1 MFWRCLHESSSGRF
15 LGGSCIKILKDPLQ
29 QQQVLLTI
37 LWDSVGGAGPASR
50 SCSRSFS
57 VPYAKIRL
65 KSSLQGPC
73 IKILNVLLGC
83 SQEVLVWRCA
93 LYIDL
98 YIRSCCSSCNPA
110 YNLICYCS
118 IATVAC
124 IWYIDFSYQP
134 HCLGP
139 LAGVIPESAWAGI
152 RFWPYSGLI
161 PWLFWWILNKA
172 LIRP

>member
-124 IWYIDFSYQP
+124 IWYIDFLPATLFGAS
-134 HCLGP
+134 CRCNSRERLSRNKV
-139 LAGVIPESAWAGI
+139 LTL
-152 RFWPYSGLI
+152 FWPYSMI
-161 PWLFWWILNKA
+161 ILVD
-172 LIRP
+172 P

>member
-1 MFWRCLHESSSGRF
+1 MILVILSRRSLHEERADAMFWRCLHESSSGRF

-29 QQQVLLTI
+29 QQQVLLII

-73 IKILNVLLGC
+73 IKILNVLLGY

-98 YIRSCCSSCNPA
+98 YMRSCCSSCNPA

-124 IWYIDFSYQP
+124 IVHWLPIS
-134 HCLGP
+134 HT
-139 LAGVIPESAWAGI
+139 VW
-152 RFWPYSGLI
+152 GLL
-161 PWLFWWILNKA
+161 PV
-172 LIRP
+172 